1 MFKESVVY
9 TIEKALPKITSI
21 IFLPIIL
28 RLVSPTLWAE
38 IVLLL
43 GLQLLFSLLLTFGNE
58 RAIFKYS
65 ENIQNFYTF
74 LKLLFKYFL
83 IGILI
88 IEIIGQ
94 ISKNLP
100 FSLIYGLPIRF
111 MLLSTFFI
119 TINRLLVNKLRV
131 LKKPNTILIS
141 SIFESI
147 GTPLLQTIFIFLV
160 VGVDG
165 FNTRVIVSVYFLAQ
179 LLISGLKTIYLDKS
193 LNLLSFSKIK
203 NSKTK
208 LPTDVTKFANI
219 NFYLII
225 SGYLLNWQDKYI
237 VEYFFG
243 YKELG
248 IYGLT
253 TRVSNLI
260 FVIVS
265 GIIVS
270 GMSNFWSMNEK
281 PEKYFAF
288 NSVAIKFLGFISLS
302 IVCFYISLG
311 KLLVPSSY
319 LKSLDLIFYGCI
331 AAAVRSLIAVF
342 TVQEGANNNLRK
354 ILKVNLLV
362 LIIQLIGFFTLQL
375 VNLNQIFL
383 IQIFSIIVGIIFF
396 FRSYINKH
404 YIDFIMIVFN
414 FVLLGLLL
422 DLNVLFKNIILF
434 VIGSVYL
441 FISLKNWIKL
451 NS

>member
-1 MFKESVVY
+1 
-9 TIEKALPKITSI
+9 
-21 IFLPIIL
+21 
-28 RLVSPTLWAE
+28 
-38 IVLLL
+38 
-43 GLQLLFSLLLTFGNE
+43 
-58 RAIFKYS
+58 
-65 ENIQNFYTF
+65 
-74 LKLLFKYFL
+74 
-83 IGILI
+83 
-88 IEIIGQ
+88 
-94 ISKNLP
+94 
-100 FSLIYGLPIRF
+100 
-111 MLLSTFFI
+111 
-119 TINRLLVNKLRV
+119 
-131 LKKPNTILIS
+131 
-141 SIFESI
+141 
-147 GTPLLQTIFIFLV
+147 
-160 VGVDG
+160 
-165 FNTRVIVSVYFLAQ
+165 
-179 LLISGLKTIYLDKS
+179 
-193 LNLLSFSKIK
+193 
-203 NSKTK
+203 
-208 LPTDVTKFANI
+208 
-219 NFYLII
+219 
-225 SGYLLNWQDKYI
+225 
-237 VEYFFG
+237 
-243 YKELG
+243 
-248 IYGLT
+248 
-253 TRVSNLI
+253 
-260 FVIVS
+260 
-265 GIIVS
+265 
-270 GMSNFWSMNEK
+270 FWSMNEE

-362 LIIQLIGFFTLQL
+362 LIIQIIGFFTLPL
-375 VNLNQIFL
+375 VSLNQIFL